1 MKQQDSLETMVAN
14 FIDNSA
20 SNFLYNDVYYYLS
33 ICKLYGQDAVNTE
46 IMRQKDKMVKHEI

>member
-20 SNFLYNDVYYYLS
+20 SNFLYNDVYYYRS
-33 ICKLYGQDAVNTE
+33 ICDLYGQDAVNTE
-46 IMRQKDKMVKHEI
+46 IIRQKDKKVKYEI